1 MELIEA
7 LSPLASAWTIGLIGA
22 SFLTSA
28 ITATFGIG
36 GGVMLLVLMSYAMPG
51 PILIPVHGAVQVGSN
66 AGRAWRARAAVAWPV
81 ALPFAAGAVVGAF
94 LAGPLVVELPEAVF
108 RIALG
113 TFVLVI
119 TYLPMPGLAAPG
131 RVGYALG
138 GVVTAFL
145 SVLFG
150 AAGPMLIA
158 ALSRSIPQRMRLV
171 ATTAM
176 CMATQHMLKVVVFGT
191 LGFAFSDWA
200 LLVVLMIATGYAGTV
215 VGLGLLA
222 RVPEKR
228 FRFLFR
234 TMITVLA
241 LDLIRRGLMA
251 VAFAT

>member
-1 MELIEA
+1 MVELIEA
-7 LSPLASAWTIGLIGA
+7 LSPLPPEWTLGLVAA

-51 PILIPVHGAVQVGSN
+51 PVLIPVHGAVQVGSN
-66 AGRAWRARAAVAWPV
+66 AGRAWRARADVAWPV
-81 ALPFAAGAVVGAF
+81 ALPFAAGAVLGAF

-108 RIALG
+108 RIGLG

-119 TYLPMPGLAAPG
+119 TYLPMPGLSAPG
-131 RVGYALG
+131 RLGYGLG

-158 ALSRSIPQRMRLV
+158 ALSRSIPERMRLV

-176 CMATQHMLKVVVFGT
+176 CMATQHLLKVVVFGA
-191 LGFAFSDWA
+191 LGFAFADWA
-200 LLVVLMIATGYAGTV
+200 PLVGLMIATGYAGTV

-222 RVPEKR
+222 RVPERR
-228 FRFLFR
+228 FRLLFR
-234 TMITVLA
+234 LMITVLA
-241 LDLIRRGLMA
+241 LDLVRRGIMA
-251 VAFAT
+251 L